1 MTDKPAQ
8 DTVADQKG
16 RNMSDYSRGWDDGY
30 QMGYSRQ
37 PKMNWDYLQK
47 RIEKLE
53 KEVAYYKE
61 LAGR

>member
-1 MTDKPAQ
+1 
-8 DTVADQKG
+8 
-16 RNMSDYSRGWDDGY
+16 MSDYSRGWDDGY

-37 PKMNWDYLQK
+37 PKMNRDYLQK

-53 KEVAYYKE
+53 KELAHYKE

>member
-1 MTDKPAQ
+1 MTDKPTQ

-16 RNMSDYSRGWDDGY
+16 RNMSDYAKGGDDGY

-37 PKMNWDYLQK
+37 PKMNRDYLQK

-53 KEVAYYKE
+53 KEVAHYKE

>member
-1 MTDKPAQ
+1 MTDKPTQ
-8 DTVADQKG
+8 DTVADQNGGK
-16 RNMSDYSRGWDDGY
+16 MSDYSRGWDDGY

-37 PKMNWDYLQK
+37 PKMNRDYLQK

-53 KEVAYYKE
+53 KEVAHYKE

>member
-1 MTDKPAQ
+1 MTDKRNQ
-8 DTVADQKG
+8 DTVAEQNG
-16 RNMSDYSRGWDDGY
+16 GEMSEYARGWDDGY

-37 PKMNWDYLQK
+37 PKMNRDYLQK

-53 KEVAYYKE
+53 KEVAHYKE

>member
-1 MTDKPAQ
+1 MTDKPTQ

-30 QMGYSRQ
+30 QMGYLRQ
-37 PKMNWDYLQK
+37 PKMNRDHLQK
-47 RIEKLE
+47 QIEKLE
-53 KEVAYYKE
+53 KELAHYKE